1 MISNDL
7 VPLYQNV
14 DKLKGIGPK
23 KVSYL
28 KNLGISTLLDAF
40 YILPSRVVDRTQDI
54 DFKTLEKGQVITTLV
69 KVKKHH
75 YPFNPRLPYVIECS
89 KGNLIIN
96 IIYFS
101 VRGNFLRSKYPE
113 NKELIISGKISFYKS
128 NLSIAHPDYI
138 EEIENENDLRKI
150 ENIYPLTR
158 GILLKDIKN
167 ILNSGKSYITN
178 FDEWLSDDLIK
189 KYQFQTFEN
198 SLKKIHFPENLDDVE
213 NKNKY
218 RKRLSIDELI
228 SNYFAIRYLK
238 EKTKKKELALKLND
252 DEQLLAIQNLPFK
265 LTNKQLQAINQIN
278 QLNKSNYRES
288 ILLQGDVGSGKT
300 IIALLTAMPFITT
313 GHQVAYMAPTEILAQ
328 QIFDNLKTFLKS
340 SNIRSVLLTGSVK
353 NKSEIYDKVQKKEIN
368 FIIGTH
374 AIFQEKLQFNNLS
387 YVIID
392 EQHRFGVQ
400 KRLSL
405 AEKGI
410 NTNILLVRHTYP
422 SYTSVSTVWR
432 DRTNHS

>member
-1 MISNDL
+1 
-7 VPLYQNV
+7 
-14 DKLKGIGPK
+14 
-23 KVSYL
+23 
-28 KNLGISTLLDAF
+28 
-40 YILPSRVVDRTQDI
+40 
-54 DFKTLEKGQVITTLV
+54 
-69 KVKKHH
+69 
-75 YPFNPRLPYVIECS
+75 
-89 KGNLIIN
+89 
-96 IIYFS
+96 
-101 VRGNFLRSKYPE
+101 
-113 NKELIISGKISFYKS
+113 
-128 NLSIAHPDYI
+128 
-138 EEIENENDLRKI
+138 
-150 ENIYPLTR
+150 
-158 GILLKDIKN
+158 
-167 ILNSGKSYITN
+167 
-178 FDEWLSDDLIK
+178 
-189 KYQFQTFEN
+189 
-198 SLKKIHFPENLDDVE
+198 
-213 NKNKY
+213 
-218 RKRLSIDELI
+218 
-228 SNYFAIRYLK
+228 
-238 EKTKKKELALKLND
+238 
-252 DEQLLAIQNLPFK
+252 LAIQNLPFK

-400 KRLSL
+400 QRLSL

-410 NTNILLVRHTYP
+410 NTNILLMSATPIPRTL
-422 SYTSVSTVWR
+422 SFSTVWR